1 MSAQWQKKQH
11 NCFWRDFFPRFLVA
25 FSEIHWQFYRAMSQH
40 PSLKGKSTITAKRS
54 VLKRFERV
62 ELMQK
67 RGQWKDGQKVIGLP
81 KTKPEE

>member
-1 MSAQWQKKQH
+1 MVEGGRWSGKKA
-11 NCFWRDFFPRFLVA
+11 DALIFLVA
-25 FSEIHWQFYRAMSQH
+25 VVAVFTQFYRAMSQH

-62 ELMQK
+62 ELLQK
-67 RGQWKDGQKVIGLP
+67 RGQWKENQRVIGLP